1 MRQKYVISR
10 EGPSNMLTITEYAI
24 IETKVKKPIPS
35 TAQKGKFTFFCKE
48 TYEDKVIVKSISNG
62 IKALVAILRT
72 RNFYPIEPYAIKIA
86 ETVMAL
92 YNSSENGPVELLFD
106 DVDLVSLDMKTTQS
120 SAGKIGQSLR

>member
-10 EGPSNMLTITEYAI
+10 EGPSNMLIIKEYAI
-24 IETKVKKPIPS
+24 IETKVKKPMPS
-35 TAQKGKFTFFCKE
+35 IAQKGKFTFFCKE

-86 ETVMAL
+86 ETVMTL

-106 DVDLVSLDMKTTQS
+106 DVDLVSLDMKT
-120 SAGKIGQSLR
+120 A